1 MAPRVSEI
9 GSGLLADPP
18 ETTELVMERL
28 DLESAEGRAA
38 MFQSVVENATDVVLV
53 TDAEPIEASLG
64 GPLVRYVNPAFT
76 RMTGYEPG
84 DILGQTPRLLQGR
97 DVDRPALNRLHRA
110 LVAWEPVEVELLN
123 HRKDGTPFWSQLCIT
138 PVANK
143 SGWWTHWVAIQ
154 RDITDRKAVE
164 ADLERMLLNTTDLV
178 ALYDID
184 GSVRAVNSAV
194 TKILGYP
201 PEAVV
206 GTRPIDL
213 VHRDDVH
220 LLQQAIRLRQGSRAE
235 IRVRH
240 ADGSWRWLEVGV
252 TDLTGGEG
260 RPSVVLNATDVTDRK
275 EAQEAARV
283 AEERFRSAFA
293 DGPVPMAVTDADGL
307 ILDVNAALVELVG
320 IGPEQLIGQRLS
332 ELTGPLTDRR
342 QPGKRREE
350 LHLAGPDGSELTVL
364 HSSAAVAGRDGVV
377 VRIIEHFEDITERKA
392 FENELGHQALHDSLT
407 GLPNRALLA
416 DRLELAIKALGR
428 DGGQLA
434 LLFLDLDRFKVVN
447 DSLGHPIGD
456 RVLVTMAERL
466 QRELRKGDSAARF
479 GGDEF
484 VLVCPNT
491 TMSEAIKVA
500 MRACAA
506 VAEPMEI
513 DGEAVV
519 LTASV
524 GIAAAHGPS
533 DSPDRLIRDADAAMY
548 RAKDSGR
555 GRYEVF
561 DSTLRVNALARLDLE
576 QGLRSAIRNDQ
587 LVVHYQPEVSL
598 ATGRLTGVEALVRW
612 NHPVHGLLMPGA
624 FVVQA
629 EEAGIIGDLD
639 RWVFGEA
646 CRQMHRWS
654 STGAAPPRIWV
665 NLSAVELAETDLV
678 ERVRSTLELTGTDPD
693 RIGFEITESALI
705 GDAEHAAGKLRD
717 LRGLGVHLAIDDFGT
732 GYSSLSYLQRF
743 PVQNLKIDASFVA
756 NLDQLDGRREAFAI
770 IGAIV
775 NLAHSVGL
783 LVVAEGVET
792 DSQAVALH
800 GLGCDIA
807 QGYWFSRPRPPDEP
821 IPSAFDQ
828 LWP

>member
-1 MAPRVSEI
+1 MVVHLSETKH
-9 GSGLLADPP
+9 GLIDNFD
-18 ETTELVMERL
+18 EKTELVMERL

-64 GPLVRYVNPAFT
+64 GPTVRYVNPAFT
-76 RMTGYEPG
+76 RMTGYQPG
-84 DILGQTPRLLQGR
+84 DILGKTPRLLQGP
-97 DVDRPALNRLHRA
+97 DSDRPTLDRLHQA
-110 LVAWEPVEVELLN
+110 LAAWEPVEVELLN
-123 HRKDGTPFWSQLCIT
+123 YRRDGTPFWAQLSIT

-164 ADLERMLLNTTDLV
+164 ADLERMMVNTTDLV
-178 ALYDID
+178 ALCDLD
-184 GSVRAVNSAV
+184 GTVRSVNSAV

-201 PEAVV
+201 VEAAV
-206 GTRPIDL
+206 GTRPIGL

-220 LLQQAIRLRQGSRAE
+220 LLEHALQERKGSRAE

-240 ADGSWRWLEVGV
+240 LDRSWRWLEVGV
-252 TDLTGGEG
+252 TDLTASPG
-260 RPSVVLNATDVTDRK
+260 RPSLVLNATDVTGRK
-275 EAQEAARV
+275 EAQEAAQA
-283 AEERFRSAFA
+283 AEERFRSAFS
-293 DGPVPMAVTDADGL
+293 DGPVPMAVTDPDGL
-307 ILDVNAALVELVG
+307 VLDINAALVEL
-320 IGPEQLIGQRLS
+320 IGTVPEELIGRRLS
-332 ELTGPLTDRR
+332 ELTGPLTGRRRPGRRR
-342 QPGKRREE
+342 QE
-350 LHLAGPDGSELTVL
+350 LHLAGPDGADLTVL

-392 FENELGHQALHDSLT
+392 FETELAHQALHDALT

-428 DGGQLA
+428 GGTHLA

-447 DSLGHPIGD
+447 DSLGHPVGD
-456 RVLVTMAERL
+456 RVLVTMARRL
-466 QRELRKGDSAARF
+466 ERELRKGDSAARF

-484 VLVCPNT
+484 VIVCPNT
-491 TMSEAIKVA
+491 TMSEAVKVA
-500 MRACAA
+500 ERACAA

-524 GIAAAHGPS
+524 GIAAAHGPD
-533 DSPDRLIRDADAAMY
+533 DSPARIIRDADAAMY

-561 DSTLRVNALARLDLE
+561 DKTLRIMALARLDLE
-576 QGLRSAIRNDQ
+576 QGLRLAIRNDQ
-587 LVVHYQPEVSL
+587 LVVHYQPEISL
-598 ATGRLTGVEALVRW
+598 ATGELTGVEALVRW

-624 FVVQA
+624 FVPQA
-629 EEAGIIGDLD
+629 EEAGIVGDLD
-639 RWVFGEA
+639 RWVFTEV
-646 CRQMHRWS
+646 CHQIHRWNS
-654 STGAAPPRIWV
+654 AGAGPPRVWV
-665 NLSAVELAETDLV
+665 NLSAIELAEADLV
-678 ERVRSTLELTGTDPD
+678 ERVRSTLELTATDPD

-705 GDAEHAAGKLRD
+705 ANAQEAADKLQALRD
-717 LRGLGVHLAIDDFGT
+717 LGVHLAIDDFGT

-743 PVQNLKIDASFVA
+743 PVQNLKVDASFVA
-756 NLDQLDGRREAFAI
+756 NLDQPDGRREAFAI

-775 NLAHSVGL
+775 NLAHSSGL

-792 DSQAVALH
+792 DRQAVALH

-807 QGYWFSRPRPPDEP
+807 QGFWFSKPCPPGEP
-821 IPSAFDQ
+821 IPLTFNQ